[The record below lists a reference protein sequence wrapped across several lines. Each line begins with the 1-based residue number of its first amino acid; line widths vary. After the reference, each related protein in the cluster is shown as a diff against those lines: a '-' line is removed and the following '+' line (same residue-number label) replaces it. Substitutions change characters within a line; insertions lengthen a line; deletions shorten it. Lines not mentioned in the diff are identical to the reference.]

1 MTSRIRRARAGA
13 VVLAGCLAL
22 GACAS
27 PLPEPTPE
35 AAQAVAPPVLTAGQS
50 DTVLTRLGEVLA
62 AGDAALDPALLA
74 ERVTG
79 PALAARTAEYV
90 RATATAGAK
99 LPTVLPVEAQSSVVP
114 DSTTWPRTQLVVT
127 EQPEDLQAPRI
138 LVLQQASPREPYKL
152 WGWARLGGG
161 VQMPPTAD
169 IEIGSIPVAL
179 DDESL
184 IVKPADVVAQYADV
198 LTNGDASPHAANFAS
213 DFFRT
218 TIEGRRAESQASVGA
233 VGTATETYTP
243 VGDVIALS
251 TADGGALVVAEMST
265 VTTLAITRGSLTLTD
280 PFEVALAGKASV
292 GNNLSRTWSDV
303 IVFYVPP
310 TGSVATQVQ
319 VLAAEHSL
327 TAVTGE

>member
-1 MTSRIRRARAGA
+1 MTSPIRRARAGA

-22 GACAS
+22 GACS
-27 PLPEPTPE
+27 GSLPEPAPE
-35 AAQAVAPPVLTAGQS
+35 AAQAVAPPVLTAAQS
-50 DTVLTRLGEVLA
+50 ETVLERLGEVLGQA
-62 AGDAALDPALLA
+62 DAALDPALLA
-74 ERVTG
+74 ERVSG
-79 PALAARTAEYV
+79 PALAMRSAEYV
-90 RATATAGAK
+90 RASATAGAK
-99 LPTVLPVEAQSSVVP
+99 LPTALPVTAQSSVVP
-114 DSTTWPRTQLVVT
+114 DTTEWPRTQLVVT

-169 IEIGSIPVAL
+169 IAVGSQPVPA

-184 IVKPADVVAQYADV
+184 LVKPADLMGLYADV
-198 LTNGDASPHAANFAS
+198 LTNGDASPHAATFGP

-218 TIEGRRAESQASVGA
+218 TIEGRRAESQASVQA
-233 VGTATETYTP
+233 VGTAAESYTP

-265 VTTLAITRGSLTLTD
+265 VTTLAISQGSLTLTD

-292 GNNLSRTWSDV
+292 GKNLSRTWSDV

-310 TGSVATQVQ
+310 AGSVTPQVQ
-319 VLAAEHSL
+319 VLAAEHAL